1 MVTAP
6 AKGNAVAAVADDI
19 RGRGSELR
27 EKHELMERTTVV
39 MDAIVAGNSISV
51 VGVAKEREIEIER
64 EDRRERNA
72 MGRGRRFSCRCNS
85 EWLPFLRR
93 NSTATPPP
101 SSHRH
106 RVLPWKEYL
115 GQPPSSVLKPR
126 IQVMQNPV
134 TRTHR
139 CHCMSCHAI
148 AVWWFFLLTITDLS
162 PIRVYQVC

>member
-115 GQPPSSVLKPR
+115 GQPPSSVLKAH
-126 IQVMQNPV
+126 
-134 TRTHR
+134 TYLTL
-139 CHCMSCHAI
+139 
-148 AVWWFFLLTITDLS
+148 FFVFRLLLLPFPGNRSALS
-162 PIRVYQVC
+162 SI